1 VNVRVRQQNTVPVG
15 MPALEGPVG
24 VKVWASWTPDSARIL
39 VE

>member
-1 VNVRVRQQNTVPVG
+1 VG
-15 MPALEGPVG
+15 MPVLEGPVG